1 MMYKQNCGPLGRTV
15 NMYKIQECIQ
25 QIYKTV
31 ITQLLHT
38 YEHDVTHDQQ
48 AVRTVL
54 VASNDVTLKS

>member
-1 MMYKQNCGPLGRTV
+1 MYKQNCGPLGRTV

-31 ITQLLHT
+31 ITQLYM

-48 AVRTVL
+48 AVRAVL